1 MFVNNLQCM
10 TNIVLDSFEY
20 FKYLQGGP
28 NIQKRNGHTTMTA
41 LLCPLKNRPTVAFIH
56 YSALD
61 ILPPQ
66 DYRYI

>member
-41 LLCPLKNRPTVAFIH
+41 L
-56 YSALD
+56 
-61 ILPPQ
+61 
-66 DYRYI
+66 